1 MRKNRYDQ
9 LIRDG
14 FCICPDLLHAD
25 LISRLRKTTQRL
37 CDAMTEEHKARFR
50 VQGSMFHTSLDP
62 LFAELIAWPP
72 ALEELKA
79 MGFKDPSFTDG
90 YIISK
95 PPRSPGLFWHYDW
108 FVWEDPTAYAPQP
121 QQVFLMYYLD
131 DTCPENGC
139 LRVIPGSHRDHNPL
153 HDILAKPH
161 DEALSCAKDL
171 DRPEFSRRPD
181 EINVPICA
189 GDLLIGDARLLHAT
203 HPNTSNERR
212 TVITLWFQPDFC
224 DLPERI
230 KAQMVHKTH
239 TIPDDWPPDAREK
252 VARLNPVYH
261 GNAIPY
267 DRTYYKRN
275 PRLTD

>member
-1 MRKNRYDQ
+1 MGKNRYDQ

-72 ALEELKA
+72 ALEALKA

-108 FVWEDPTAYAPQP
+108 FVWEDPTAYDPHP

-131 DTCPENGC
+131 DTCPDNGC
-139 LRVIPGSHRDHNPL
+139 LRVIPGSHRDHNSL
-153 HDILAKPH
+153 YDNLAKPH
-161 DEALSCAKDL
+161 NEALSSAKDL
-171 DRPEFSRRPD
+171 DRPEFSIRPD

-230 KAQMVHKTH
+230 KAQMAHKTH

-252 VARLNPVYH
+252 VVRLNPVYRGH
-261 GNAIPY
+261 AIPY

-275 PRLTD
+275 PG